1 MRRQISN
8 YFFNSLLAR
17 PAPTGRSRAWANQCV
32 NVAGM
37 LPVEAAERLQ
47 RLADKVLTGTAG
59 RVELGPVALAE
70 VKEPVGLVVDTDPE
84 EVAAQAELLVGQ
96 LRVLRFLADAG

>member
-1 MRRQISN
+1 MEV
-8 YFFNSLLAR
+8 
-17 PAPTGRSRAWANQCV
+17 G
-32 NVAGM
+32 
-37 LPVEAAERLQ
+37 ERLQ
-47 RLADKVLTGTAG
+47 RLADKVLVGTAG